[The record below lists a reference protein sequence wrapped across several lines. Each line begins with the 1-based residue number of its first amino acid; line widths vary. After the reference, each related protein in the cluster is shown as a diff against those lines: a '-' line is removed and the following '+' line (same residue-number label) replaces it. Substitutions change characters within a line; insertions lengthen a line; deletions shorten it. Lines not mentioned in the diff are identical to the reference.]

1 LNLGTGPGIVFK
13 ERQFLTTCA
22 LNLPLHF
29 AGNVFFTTKHEGT
42 EQLMQRF
49 RDRHDA
55 GRQLAIRLLKFSGL
69 PNVIVLALPR
79 GGVPVAY
86 EIVQSIKAPLDLLI
100 VRKLGLPGEEE
111 LAIGAIASGGIRIL
125 NEDVIQVMGV
135 DQSTID
141 RVIERE
147 TAELQR
153 RERQYRGDRP
163 APDLRDRAVILVDDG
178 LATGAS
184 MLAAVR
190 AVRTRNPAQIVV
202 AIPTASTQA
211 IYLLRQEVDEVLFV
225 MAPEPFEGVG
235 KWYGD
240 FTQTTDQEV
249 KLLLEVGNQSILNK

>member
-1 LNLGTGPGIVFK
+1 
-13 ERQFLTTCA
+13 
-22 LNLPLHF
+22 
-29 AGNVFFTTKHEGT
+29 
-42 EQLMQRF
+42 MQRF

-55 GRQLAIRLLKFSGL
+55 GRQLAPSLSKYAGQ
-69 PNVIVLALPR
+69 PDVIVLALPR

-86 EIVQSIKAPLDLLI
+86 EIVQSIKASLDLLI

-125 NEDVIQVMGV
+125 NEDVIQVLGV
-135 DQSTID
+135 NQMTIE
-141 RVIERE
+141 RVTERE

-163 APDLRDRAVILVDDG
+163 APDIRDHTVILVDDG

-184 MLAAVR
+184 MLAAIR

-211 IYLLRQEVDEVLFV
+211 IYLLRPEVDEVLYV

-235 KWYGD
+235 RWYED
-240 FTQTTDQEV
+240 FSQTTDQEV
-249 KLLLEVGNQSILNK
+249 NLLLEEASQYFK